1 MGTITAFRRFLATSV
16 AATLLVAL
24 GVPAASA
31 AGPANHPRVAGAT
44 YPDGSGYP
52 VSPSDDAFY
61 TPPDPIPD
69 VAPGTILRSRP
80 VVVRGLGLPVPVRT
94 FQVLY
99 RSTDTQGRPDAV
111 SGTVGVLQDGRPDAD
126 RPLVVYNIG
135 THGLGPLCAPS
146 YLLRLGI
153 DQEEPL
159 MASAI
164 SRGYAV
170 MVTDYEGLGTP
181 GPHTYAAG
189 PSTGHAVLDGA
200 RAALHLSDLGLNP
213 KAKTA
218 IWGYSEG
225 GLASDWAAEL
235 ASTYAPDV
243 NLVGTAAG
251 GVPANLE
258 HVARMLDGT
267 YGSGLLLA
275 AAVGLNRAYPQLK
288 LDQIFTP
295 AGKQAAAD
303 IASQC
308 VEQFA
313 AKYAFKKLADYST
326 VPDPL
331 GLPQV
336 RAVLDANTLGR
347 RIPSEPM
354 HIYHATS
361 DELLPL
367 DDVHALVADYCR
379 HGLPVDYREYPGEHL
394 FVAGSGSFDALDW
407 IAARFA
413 GAPVPNNCAR
423 S

>member
-1 MGTITAFRRFLATSV
+1 MLSGMGTITTLRRFLATSV
-16 AATLLVAL
+16 AATLVVAL

-31 AGPANHPRVAGAT
+31 AGPAK

-52 VSPSDDAFY
+52 VSPSDDAVY
-61 TPPDPIPD
+61 TPPSPIPD

-80 VVVRGLGLPVPVRT
+80 VVVRGLGLPMPVRT
-94 FQVLY
+94 YQVLY

-111 SGTVGVLQDGRPDAD
+111 SGTVGVLQDGRSDVD

-135 THGLGPLCAPS
+135 THGLGPTCAPS
-146 YLLRLGI
+146 YLLRLGM
-153 DQEEPL
+153 DPEEPL

-164 SRGYAV
+164 ARGYAV

-181 GPHTYAAG
+181 GPHTYASG
-189 PSTGHAVLDGA
+189 PTTGHAVLDGA
-200 RAALHLSDLGLNP
+200 RAALHLPDLGLNP

-225 GLASDWAAEL
+225 GLASTWAAEL
-235 ASTYAPDV
+235 AKSYAPDV

-258 HVARMLDGT
+258 HTARMLDGS

-288 LDQIFTP
+288 LDQILTD
-295 AGKQAAAD
+295 AGKQAAAAV
-303 IASQC
+303 ASEC

-313 AKYAFKKLADYST
+313 AQYSFKKLADYSK

-331 GLPQV
+331 ALPQV
-336 RAVLDANTLGR
+336 RAVLDANNLGR
-347 RIPSEPM
+347 RIPTEPM
-354 HIYHATS
+354 HIYEATN

-367 DDVHALVADYCR
+367 ADVHNLVTDYCR
-379 HGLPVDYREYPGEHL
+379 HGLAVDYHEYPGEHL
-394 FVAGSGSFDALDW
+394 WVAGSGSFDALDW
-407 IAARFA
+407 IAARFN
-413 GAPVPNNCAR
+413 GVPAPSNCAQG
-423 S
+423 

>member
-1 MGTITAFRRFLATSV
+1 MLSGMGTITTLRRFLATSV
-16 AATLLVAL
+16 AATLVVAL

-31 AGPANHPRVAGAT
+31 AGPAN

-61 TPPDPIPD
+61 TPPSPIPD

-80 VVVRGLGLPVPVRT
+80 VVVRGLGLPMPVRT
-94 FQVLY
+94 YQVLY

-111 SGTVGVLQDGRPDAD
+111 SGTVGVLQDGRADVD

-135 THGLGPLCAPS
+135 THGLGPTCAPS
-146 YLLRLGI
+146 YLLRLGM
-153 DQEEPL
+153 DPEEPL

-164 SRGYAV
+164 ARGYAV

-181 GPHTYAAG
+181 GPHTYASG
-189 PSTGHAVLDGA
+189 PTTGHAVLDGA
-200 RAALHLSDLGLNP
+200 RAALHLPDLGLNP

-225 GLASDWAAEL
+225 GLASTWAAEL
-235 ASTYAPDV
+235 AKSYAPDV

-258 HVARMLDGT
+258 HTARMLDGT

-288 LDQIFTP
+288 LDQILTD
-295 AGKQAAAD
+295 AGRQAAAAV
-303 IASQC
+303 ASEC

-313 AKYAFKKLADYST
+313 AQYSFKKLADYSK

-331 GLPQV
+331 ALPQV
-336 RAVLDANTLGR
+336 RAVLDANDLGR
-347 RIPSEPM
+347 RIPAEPM
-354 HIYHATS
+354 HIYEATN

-367 DDVHALVADYCR
+367 ADVHNLVADYCR
-379 HGLPVDYREYPGEHL
+379 HGLAVDYHEYPGEHL
-394 FVAGSGSFDALDW
+394 WVAGSGSFDALDW
-407 IAARFA
+407 IAARFN
-413 GAPVPNNCAR
+413 GVPAPSNCAQG
-423 S
+423 

>member
-1 MGTITAFRRFLATSV
+1 MGTITTFRRFLATSV

-31 AGPANHPRVAGAT
+31 AGPGNHSQAPGAT

-52 VSPSDDAFY
+52 LPPNDDAFY
-61 TPPDPIPD
+61 TPPNPIPD
-69 VAPGTILRSRP
+69 VTPGTILRSRP
-80 VVVRGLGLPVPVRT
+80 VVVRGLGLPIPVRT
-94 FQVLY
+94 YEVLY

-111 SGTVGVLQDGRPDAD
+111 SGTVGVLADGRSDVA
-126 RPLVVYNIG
+126 RPLVVYDIG
-135 THGLGPLCAPS
+135 THGLGPTCAPS
-146 YLLRLGI
+146 YLLRLGM
-153 DQEEPL
+153 DPEEPL
-159 MASAI
+159 MAAAI
-164 SRGYAV
+164 ARGYAV

-181 GPHTYAAG
+181 GPHTYTSG
-189 PSTGHAVLDGA
+189 PTTGHAVLDGA
-200 RAALHLSDLGLNP
+200 RAALHLPDLGLSP

-225 GLASDWAAEL
+225 GFASDWAAEL
-235 ASTYAPDV
+235 AASYAPDV

-288 LDQIFTP
+288 LDQIFNA
-295 AGKQAAAD
+295 AGKAAAAD

-313 AKYAFKKLADYST
+313 AKYAFKKLADYSN

-336 RAVLDANTLGR
+336 RAVLDANMLGR
-347 RIPSEPM
+347 RIPSAPM

-367 DDVHALVADYCR
+367 ADVQGLVADYCR
-379 HGLPVDYREYPGEHL
+379 RGLAVDYHEYPGEHL
-394 FVAGSGSFDALDW
+394 FVAGSGAFDALDW
-407 IAARFA
+407 IAARFN
-413 GAPVPNNCAR
+413 GVPAPSTC
-423 S
+423 

>member
-1 MGTITAFRRFLATSV
+1 MRTNRMFRRGLILATITALLA
-16 AATLLVAL
+16 LVTP
-24 GVPAASA
+24 GVSARA
-31 AGPANHPRVAGAT
+31 AG
-44 YPDGSGYP
+44 YPDGNSYP
-52 VSPSDDAFY
+52 LPPNADSFY
-61 TPPDPIPD
+61 TPPNPIPH

-80 VVVRGLGLPVPVRT
+80 VTVRGLGLPMPVRSY
-94 FQVLY
+94 QVLY
-99 RSTDTQGRPDAV
+99 RSTDTQGRPDVV
-111 SGTVGVLQDGRPDAD
+111 SGTVAVLQDGRSDVD

-135 THGLGPLCAPS
+135 THGLGPTCAPS
-146 YLLRLGI
+146 YLLRLGF
-153 DQEEPL
+153 DPEEPL

-164 SRGYAV
+164 ARGYAV

-181 GPHTYAAG
+181 GPHTYTAG
-189 PSTGHAVLDGA
+189 LSTGHAVLDGA
-200 RAALHLSDLGLNP
+200 RAAVHLPDLGLNP

-225 GLASDWAAEL
+225 GLASTWAAEL

-258 HVARMLDGT
+258 HAARLLDGG
-267 YGSGLLLA
+267 YGSGLVLA

-288 LDQIFTP
+288 LDGILND
-295 AGKQAAAD
+295 AGKQAVAD

-313 AKYAFKKLADYST
+313 AKYAFKKIADYST

-331 GLPQV
+331 GLPRV
-336 RAVLDANTLGR
+336 RAILDANSLGR
-347 RIPSEPM
+347 RTPAEPM

-367 DDVHALVADYCR
+367 ADVHKLVADYCR
-379 HGLPVDYREYPGEHL
+379 HGLAVDYREYPGEHL
-394 FVAGSGSFDALDW
+394 WVAGSGSFDALDW
-407 IAARFA
+407 IAGRFA
-413 GAPVPNNCAR
+413 GAAAPSTC